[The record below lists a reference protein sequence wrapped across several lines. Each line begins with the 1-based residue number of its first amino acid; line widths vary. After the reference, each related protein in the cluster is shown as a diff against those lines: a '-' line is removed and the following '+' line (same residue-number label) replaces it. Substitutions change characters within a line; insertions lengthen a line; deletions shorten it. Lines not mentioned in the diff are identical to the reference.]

1 MNYYETKEVTKAI
14 NLIQVARTISNGGN
28 HLNDAA
34 LRLQFVMDCGS
45 TPEARRL
52 ATSIAE
58 AFDMILLIEELR
70 NEAAA

>member
-1 MNYYETKEVTKAI
+1 MNYHDTKEITEAI
-14 NLIQVARTISNGGN
+14 NLIRVARTASDGGN
-28 HLNDAA
+28 YLHDAA
-34 LRLQFVMDCGS
+34 VRLQFVMDCGS